1 MEFLDRLIDKIS
13 NSELSAFKC
22 FASPAK
28 FTQVGQGR
36 FLSPQK
42 ELREVV
48 RVNASH
54 RSFGDLIEVG
64 SRDEIDNPT
73 SANLCNRLL
82 KLNPWRKGPYSLFGV
97 HIDLSLIHI

>member
-1 MEFLDRLIDKIS
+1 MEYLDRLIDKIS
-13 NSELSAFKC
+13 NNELSALKY
-22 FASPAK
+22 FADPAK

-48 RVNASH
+48 GINASH

-64 SRDEIDNPT
+64 SRSEIDKPAKCK
-73 SANLCNRLL
+73 SM
-82 KLNPWRKGPYSLFGV
+82 
-97 HIDLSLIHI
+97 